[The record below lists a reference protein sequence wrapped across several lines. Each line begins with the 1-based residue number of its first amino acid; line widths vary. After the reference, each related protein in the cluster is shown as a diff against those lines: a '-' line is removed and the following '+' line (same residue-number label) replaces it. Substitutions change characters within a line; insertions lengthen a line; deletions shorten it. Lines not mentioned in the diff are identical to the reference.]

1 MSRRIRERA
10 PVLVSAH
17 RCGAGTDRTRENSRA
32 ALDEAVGLGVEYV
45 EFDVQR
51 LACGSL
57 VLLHDDEV
65 EVAGRRVP
73 LDRLTLAELR
83 RIHPDVLGYDEVL
96 RALAGRARAHVD
108 LKFTSPPAAYAVPSA
123 THEVAAAR
131 RAVEL
136 LGADAVVVTTLED
149 DSVRAVRDW
158 ADAEGL
164 DLLVGLS
171 LGRSVRGLPVVRQV
185 RTRWSELRPHLRLTG
200 SRANLVVAKH
210 TLARLGVAAYAR
222 RRGLP
227 LLVWTVDTERSL
239 RYWMRPGRA
248 WLVTSNEPALALRVR
263 DRAPRARDVP
273 RMSA

>member
-1 MSRRIRERA
+1 VSRRRRERA

-17 RCGAGTDRTRENSRA
+17 RCGAGTDRSRENSRA
-32 ALDEAVGLGVEYV
+32 ALDDAVALGVEYV

-51 LACGSL
+51 LGCGSL

-65 EVAGRRVP
+65 EIEGRRVP
-73 LDRLTLAELR
+73 LGRLTLAELR
-83 RIHPDVLGYDEVL
+83 RVHPDVLGYEEVL
-96 RALAGRARAHVD
+96 RALAGRAMAHVD
-108 LKFTSPPAAYAVPSA
+108 LKFTSPPAAYDVAST

-131 RAVEL
+131 LAVEL
-136 LGADAVVVTTLED
+136 LGVDAVVVTTLED

-263 DRAPRARDVP
+263 DAGRAGPEVP

>member
-1 MSRRIRERA
+1 MPSRRRSSP

-17 RCGAGTDRTRENSRA
+17 RCGAGEDRHLENTLPALEA
-32 ALDEAVGLGVEYV
+32 ALALEVDFV

-51 LACGSL
+51 CADGTF
-57 VLLHDDEV
+57 VLFHDDEV
-65 EVAGRRVP
+65 EVDGRRTP
-73 LDRLTLAELR
+73 LVDLLPSQLEAVAG
-83 RIHPDVLGYDEVL
+83 PVLGYEEVL
-96 RALAGRARAHVD
+96 AALAGRCRAHID
-108 LKFTSPPAAYAVPSA
+108 LKFTSPSAAYVDAA
-123 THEVAAAR
+123 TTHEVRAAR
-131 RAVEL
+131 RAVEV
-136 LGADAVVVTTLED
+136 LGADNLVVTTLED
-149 DSVRAVRDW
+149 ASVRAVRDW
-158 ADAEGL
+158 ADDAGL

-185 RTRWSELRPHLRLTG
+185 RTRWSELRPHLRLSG

-248 WLVTSNEPALALRVR
+248 WLVTSNRPGVALDV
-263 DRAPRARDVP
+263 RARAAA
-273 RMSA
+273 RMGR

>member
-1 MSRRIRERA
+1 MSRRRRERV

-17 RCGAGTDRTRENSRA
+17 RCGAGTDRSRENSRG
-32 ALDEAVGLGVEYV
+32 ALDAAVDLGVEYV

-65 EVAGRRVP
+65 EVAGQRVP
-73 LDRLTLAELR
+73 LERLTLAEVR
-83 RIHPDVLGYDEVL
+83 SVHPHVLSYEDVL

-108 LKFTSPPAAYAVPSA
+108 LKFTSPSAAYDVPGS

-131 RAVEL
+131 LAVEL
-136 LGADAVVVTTLED
+136 LGAEAVVVTTLED

-263 DRAPRARDVP
+263 DRAPADDGVP
-273 RMSA
+273 RMGA

>member
-1 MSRRIRERA
+1 MSRRRRERA

-17 RCGAGTDRTRENSRA
+17 RCGAGHDVALENTREALDA
-32 ALDEAVGLGVEYV
+32 ALALEPEFV

-51 LACGSL
+51 CGDGGL
-57 VLLHDDEV
+57 VLLHDDELVVGGRTRTLSELSV
-65 EVAGRRVP
+65 EQVRSVVP
-73 LDRLTLAELR
+73 TLLE
-83 RIHPDVLGYDEVL
+83 YDDVL
-96 RALAGRARAHVD
+96 RALRGRARAHID
-108 LKFTSPPAAYAVPSA
+108 LKFLSPPELYADAGS

-131 RAVEL
+131 RAVEV
-136 LGADAVVVTTLED
+136 LGAADVIVTTLED

-248 WLVTSNEPALALRVR
+248 WLVTSNDPALALRVR
-263 DRAPRARDVP
+263 ERAARRRGVG
-273 RMSA
+273 RMSP